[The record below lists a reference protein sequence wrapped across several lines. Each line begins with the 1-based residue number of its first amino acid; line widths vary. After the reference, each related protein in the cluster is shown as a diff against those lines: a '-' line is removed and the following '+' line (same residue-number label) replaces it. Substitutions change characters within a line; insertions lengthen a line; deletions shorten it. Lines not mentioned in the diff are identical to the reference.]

1 MAAFATAP
9 TTSAD
14 HFYAAEQS
22 SSIRHRASFD
32 QSQLSAGFAE
42 QPQRHS
48 HTPSGSSGGGGGS
61 LRGSLAEGGAL
72 AAAFPEDPGA
82 NAMASLSDA
91 QRLQL
96 GVTLSA
102 ALDSP
107 HLSAAFTEAPF
118 QVSLPQQLPPQP
130 PRLGAS
136 FEQHRGSFDAH
147 QQQQHQ
153 LMPSS
158 AELDSSY
165 LGSPPRSDDPALIG
179 SPAARSAIG
188 SPVPNAGRLASP
200 PADCQPGVQ
209 HLHMNGDARHEPA
222 IGGGPGAEHCK
233 LVILGLP
240 WDTTEETL
248 QV

>member
-1 MAAFATAP
+1 MAAFAPAP

-22 SSIRHRASFD
+22 SVRHRGSFD
-32 QSQLSAGFAE
+32 QPQLRAGFAE
-42 QPQRHS
+42 QPQHHS
-48 HTPSGSSGGGGGS
+48 HTRSGSSGGGGGS

-96 GVTLSA
+96 GATLSA

-136 FEQHRGSFDAH
+136 FEQHRGSFDDR
-147 QQQQHQ
+147 QQQHQ
-153 LMPSS
+153 PMPSS
-158 AELDSSY
+158 AELDTSY

-200 PADCQPGVQ
+200 PADCQQGVQ
-209 HLHMNGDARHEPA
+209 HVHMNGDARHESA
-222 IGGGPGAEHCK
+222 TGGGPGAEHCK

-240 WDTTEETL
+240 WDTTEDTL